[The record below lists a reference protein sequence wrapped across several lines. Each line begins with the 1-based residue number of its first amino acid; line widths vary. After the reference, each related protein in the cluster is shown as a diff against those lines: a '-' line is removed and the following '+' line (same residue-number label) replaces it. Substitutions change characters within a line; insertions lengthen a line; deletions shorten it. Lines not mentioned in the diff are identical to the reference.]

1 MIADLWCCV
10 GIYFID
16 FKFIFSIEE
25 TMKSDRLSF
34 WPIYRQF
41 FNISIFCRPLHT
53 FDMIKHYVEPIYDR
67 LFPPF

>member
-34 WPIYRQF
+34 WPIYRHF
-41 FNISIFCRPLHT
+41 LILAYFAGLYTPL
-53 FDMIKHYVEPIYDR
+53 IW
-67 LFPPF
+67 